1 MDMAMLLALAT
12 AAVVVAVAIVV
23 TVVVM
28 SGRRRLE
35 RELDASRAQ
44 LDRLGDQVDELSRQ
58 VAESANPHEPSSTRA
73 SREFVITSLPGK
85 ALSTALTSPEPTD
98 APDPEHLSAGE
109 FASVAVGESLV
120 RLISIGY
127 GVRRALTAENRN
139 RIRFAMRQE
148 VRRARRQRRHDL
160 KEARRHLRAQQAGGE
175 SAHLTSDAA

>member
-12 AAVVVAVAIVV
+12 AAVVVTVAIAS

-35 RELDASRAQ
+35 HELDASRAQ
-44 LDRLGDQVDELSRQ
+44 LDRLGDQVEELSRQ
-58 VAESANPHEPSSTRA
+58 VAESATDTQSAASRE
-73 SREFVITSLPGK
+73 SREFVITSLPGR
-85 ALSTALTSPEPTD
+85 ALSTALAP
-98 APDPEHLSAGE
+98 PDPADQPDAEHLSAGQ

-127 GVRRALTAENRN
+127 GVRRALTPENRN